1 MSIREEKGAKLAKAF
16 EDFLRAVDKS
26 PGTYPELLDT
36 PVRAS
41 SMWLDDLLDGYDW
54 KPTEILSGGSPSTS
68 DQGMVIIRD
77 MFFHSCCPHH
87 LLPYTGV
94 AHVAYVPSD
103 RIIGFSNITRLV
115 DCFAHRLLLQEEIGQ
130 LVTSALIEHLGAKG
144 AACMLDAE
152 QLCMIVRGV
161 RKPGS
166 RAITTSYSGSFADDA
181 SLRMEFLTAINAQE

>member
-1 MSIREEKGAKLAKAF
+1 MGTREERGAKLAKAF

-26 PGTYPELLDT
+26 PGRHPELLDT
-36 PVRAS
+36 PVRAAT
-41 SMWLDDLLDGYDW
+41 MWLDELLDGYERNPVD
-54 KPTEILSGGSPSTS
+54 ILSGGSPSTPE
-68 DQGMVIIRD
+68 QGMVIIRD
-77 MFFHSCCPHH
+77 VFFHSSCPHH

-94 AHVAYVPSD
+94 AHVAYIPSD

-115 DCFAHRLLLQEEIGQ
+115 DCFAHRLVLQEEIGQ
-130 LVTSALIEHLGAKG
+130 LVTRALTELLGAKG
-144 AACMLDAE
+144 AACLLDAE

-166 RAITTSYSGSFADDA
+166 RAITTSWAGSFADDP